1 MTHFRARAR
10 AVDMLGRQQIASLPT
25 ALSELFK
32 NSYDAYA
39 TVAIADFFRSR
50 NVLVVSDDGVGM
62 DRATFEQHWLTIATE
77 SKLERGST
85 PAPPGMRTRVQ
96 LGEKGIGRLAI
107 GALGSQALVVSK
119 RNGHPA
125 VAALVSWKMF
135 ELPRIDL
142 HEVPVGLVELDS
154 GDLTAADVAR
164 LKTPIAEAV
173 ANFRA
178 LDTSIS
184 WSRRMDEILTTLDA
198 IPDDPYRALPDLNP
212 IRDSGAVF
220 IIAPVSEDLPPE
232 LESSRPEDAS
242 SLGRTLHGFTDV
254 WLGSPTTP
262 EFSVDFVDHRR
273 GGDDES
279 LLQPGD
285 FFDAS
290 DFESADHHVLGEFD
304 ENGNFLGTIRI
315 FNEEPTDV
323 NIPCPRRLS
332 PRCGPFAFE
341 LGVVQGEPSETRLDP
356 GEFATMR
363 TRLRQLGGLYVYMDG
378 IRVQPYG
385 RPDVD
390 YLEIEER
397 RTQGAGYY
405 YFSYRRMFGAV
416 SLSSEHNVALNEK
429 AGREGFTQGR
439 AYSDFKGLLINL
451 FVELAATFFRAESPR
466 VEAYKKGRERL
477 KREDA
482 LRKERDKRAREGRR
496 RLRSQ
501 LAGAIQFLNETNV
514 QQKTAEILQTLAAE
528 LDTCDRLQP
537 AFRIAATARRAL
549 RQLTTSLEFDEPEG
563 FAPTEP
569 MRRDMATL
577 ERGIEEIENSYVRP
591 ALETVDDLAAAAEK
605 RLAAIEADEQERREF
620 VETRISQTRSR
631 VGEAQR
637 EASSALAGLTTA
649 VRATL
654 AGLREDF
661 NTRLDAIAVPSAPTS
676 IGWIH
681 ALAPGS
687 GPVRAGNGRV
697 GNRIQESAHAGRQPR
712 PIQPARLQQRG
723 TGSHRTSRSRRCGD
737 RRTPRPCGRSTRA
750 RATRHGSGRRR
761 PRVPG
766 HRLQHPQR
774 RAKSRGVGEE
784 EPATRPPIRRPAT
797 GHRPS
802 RELSHAAHPDAA
814 AAAAHPDDHQ
824 GKRHLALP
832 QRAVPGPP
840 GRPGRPDP
848 SEPGVRRTPTTI
860 QAARLE
866 GYTSTFYPVFIN
878 LVDNSL
884 YWIQRDSAESTQVIE
899 LETRGDTLV
908 YRDSGPGIAA
918 DIADRVFDFGF
929 TTKPGGSGLGLAIA
943 SQVLERAGWSIHL
956 GAPDNGTEFL
966 IRPTPKER
974 ERRR

>member
-1 MTHFRARAR
+1 MTRFRARAR

-39 TVAIADFFRSR
+39 TVAIADFFRSH

-62 DRATFEQHWLTIATE
+62 DRETFEKHWLTIATE

-85 PAPPGMRTRVQ
+85 SAPPGMRPRVQ

-107 GALGSQALVVSK
+107 GALGSQVLVVSK
-119 RNGHPA
+119 RDGHPA

-135 ELPRIDL
+135 ELPRVDL
-142 HEVPVGLVELDS
+142 DEVPVGLVELDS
-154 GDLTAADVAR
+154 GDLTAADVGQ

-178 LDTSIS
+178 LDTSAS
-184 WSRRMDEILTTLDA
+184 WSHRMDEILATLDA
-198 IPDDPYRALPDLNP
+198 IPDDPYRALPDLEP
-212 IRDSGAVF
+212 IRTSGTVF
-220 IIAPVSEDLPPE
+220 LISPVSEDLPPE
-232 LESSRPEDAS
+232 LESPRAEDAS
-242 SLGRTLHGFTDV
+242 SLERTLHGFTDV

-262 EFSVDFVDHRR
+262 EFSVDFVDHRY

-285 FFDAS
+285 FFGTS

-315 FNEEPTDV
+315 FDEEPTDV
-323 NIPCPRRLS
+323 DIPCPKPLR
-332 PRCGPFAFE
+332 PRCGCFAFE
-341 LGVVQGEPSETRLDP
+341 LGVVQGERSESRLEPDA
-356 GEFATMR
+356 FATMT

-397 RTQGAGYY
+397 RTLGAGYY

-416 SLSSEHNVALNEK
+416 SLSTEHNNTLQEK

-439 AYSDFKGLLINL
+439 AYSDFRGLLINL

-466 VEAYKKGRERL
+466 VGAYEKGRQRL
-477 KREDA
+477 AREDA

-496 RLRSQ
+496 RLRAQ
-501 LAGAIQFLNETNV
+501 LAGGVQYLNETNF
-514 QQKTAEILQTLAAE
+514 QQETAGIVQTLAAE

-537 AFRIAATARRAL
+537 ASQRVAAARWAL
-549 RQLTTSLEFDEPEG
+549 RQLTMSLEFDEPEG

-569 MRRDMATL
+569 MRRDMTTL
-577 ERGIEEIENSYVRP
+577 ERGIEEIERSYVRP
-591 ALETVDDLAAAAEK
+591 ALETVDDLVATTEK
-605 RLAAIEADEQERREF
+605 RLAALEADERERREF
-620 VETRISQTRSR
+620 VEGRISQARSR
-631 VGEAQR
+631 VSEAQGEAG
-637 EASSALAGLTTA
+637 SALAGLATA

-661 NTRLDAIAVPSAPTS
+661 NRQLDAIAVPTTS
-676 IGWIH
+676 TSSGWIQDQARFEQAVD
-681 ALAPGS
+681 ALAT
-687 GPVRAGNGRV
+687 
-697 GNRIQESAHAGRQPR
+697 E
-712 PIQPARLQQRG
+712 
-723 TGSHRTSRSRRCGD
+723 SRRALI
-737 RRTPRPCGRSTRA
+737 RVVNLVQSSRLVFS
-750 RATRHGSGRRR
+750 SGA
-761 PRVPG
+761 PDP
-766 HRLQHPQR
+766 
-774 RAKSRGVGEE
+774 
-784 EPATRPPIRRPAT
+784 T
-797 GHRPS
+797 
-802 RELSHAAHPDAA
+802 ELAA
-814 AAAAHPDDHQ
+814 AADAEIVELRAQADAQLELVQLGMALAVVDHEFQ
-824 GKRHLALP
+824 ATISSIRSDVRRVGAWAKKNPQLVRLYEDLRRDIDHLESYLTLLTP
-832 QRAVPGPP
+832 MQR
-840 GRPGRPDP
+840 RL
-848 SEPGVRRTPTTI
+848 RRTPTTI
-860 QAARLE
+860 KGSDISRYLDELFRDRLADVGVEIRPSREFQAARLE

-884 YWIQRDSAESTQVIE
+884 YWIQRDSAGSTQVIE
-899 LETRGDTLV
+899 LDKRGDTLV
-908 YRDSGPGIAA
+908 YRDSGPGITA

-956 GAPDNGTEFL
+956 GDRDGGTEFL
-966 IRPTPKER
+966 IRPRIKER

>member
-39 TVAIADFFRSR
+39 TVAIADFFRSG

-142 HEVPVGLVELDS
+142 DEVPVGLVELDS

-164 LKTPIAEAV
+164 LKAPIAEAV

-178 LDTSIS
+178 LDSSTS

-198 IPDDPYRALPDLNP
+198 IPDDPYRALPDLEP
-212 IRDSGAVF
+212 IGTSGTVF
-220 IIAPVSEDLPPE
+220 IISPVSEDLPPE
-232 LESSRPEDAS
+232 SREPTTDGRLLTGKDAARLHRRLAREPDHTRV
-242 SLGRTLHGFTDV
+242 LGRLRRSPPRRRRREPPAARRLLRRFRLQSQRITTSAANSTRTATLV
-254 WLGSPTTP
+254 
-262 EFSVDFVDHRR
+262 
-273 GGDDES
+273 
-279 LLQPGD
+279 
-285 FFDAS
+285 
-290 DFESADHHVLGEFD
+290 
-304 ENGNFLGTIRI
+304 GTIRI
-315 FNEEPTDV
+315 FHEEPTDV
-323 NIPCPRRLS
+323 NIPCPKPLR

-341 LGVVQGEPSETRLDP
+341 LGVVQGERSESRLDP
-356 GEFATMR
+356 DEFASMT

-397 RTQGAGYY
+397 RTLGAGYY

-416 SLSSEHNVALNEK
+416 SLSSEHNATLQEK
-429 AGREGFTQGR
+429 AGREGFTQDR

-466 VEAYKKGRERL
+466 VEAYEKGRERL
-477 KREDA
+477 KREHA

-501 LAGAIQFLNETNV
+501 LAGAIQFLNETNF
-514 QQKTAEILQTLAAE
+514 QQKAAEILQTLAAE

-537 AFRIAATARRAL
+537 AFRIVAAARRAL

-605 RLAAIEADEQERREF
+605 RLAAIEADEKERREF
-620 VETRISQTRSR
+620 VEGRISQARSR

-637 EASSALAGLTTA
+637 EAGSALAGLTTA

-661 NTRLDAIAVPSAPTS
+661 DAQLDAIAVPNTARPAADGSR
-676 IGWIH
+676 IR
-681 ALAPGS
+681 PGS
-687 GPVRAGNGRV
+687 
-697 GNRIQESAHAGRQPR
+697 SRQWTR
-712 PIQPARLQQRG
+712 WQPN
-723 TGSHRTSRSRRCGD
+723 
-737 RRTPRPCGRSTRA
+737 
-750 RATRHGSGRRR
+750 
-761 PRVPG
+761 PG
-766 HRLQHPQR
+766 
-774 RAKSRGVGEE
+774 
-784 EPATRPPIRRPAT
+784 
-797 GHRPS
+797 
-802 RELSHAAHPDAA
+802 
-814 AAAAHPDDHQ
+814 
-824 GKRHLALP
+824 
-832 QRAVPGPP
+832 
-840 GRPGRPDP
+840 
-848 SEPGVRRTPTTI
+848 
-860 QAARLE
+860 
-866 GYTSTFYPVFIN
+866 
-878 LVDNSL
+878 
-884 YWIQRDSAESTQVIE
+884 
-899 LETRGDTLV
+899 
-908 YRDSGPGIAA
+908 
-918 DIADRVFDFGF
+918 
-929 TTKPGGSGLGLAIA
+929 
-943 SQVLERAGWSIHL
+943 ER
-956 GAPDNGTEFL
+956 
-966 IRPTPKER
+966 
-974 ERRR
+974 

>member
-39 TVAIADFFRSR
+39 TVAIADFFRSG

-85 PAPPGMRTRVQ
+85 PTPPGMRTRVQ

-142 HEVPVGLVELDS
+142 DEVPVGLVELDS
-154 GDLTAADVAR
+154 GDLTAADMAR
-164 LKTPIAEAV
+164 LKAPIVEAV

-178 LDTSIS
+178 LDSSTS
-184 WSRRMDEILTTLDA
+184 WSRRMNEILTTLDA
-198 IPDDPYRALPDLNP
+198 IPDDPYRALPDLEP
-212 IRDSGAVF
+212 IRVSGTVF

-285 FFDAS
+285 FFDTS
-290 DFESADHHVLGEFD
+290 NFESADHHVFGEFD

-315 FNEEPTDV
+315 FDEEPTDV
-323 NIPCPRRLS
+323 NIPSPKPSS

-356 GEFATMR
+356 DEFATMR

-416 SLSSEHNVALNEK
+416 SLSSEYNVALNEK

-466 VEAYKKGRERL
+466 VEAYEKGRERL

-501 LAGAIQFLNETNV
+501 LAGAIQFLNETNF

-537 AFRIAATARRAL
+537 AFRIVATARRAL

-569 MRRDMATL
+569 MRRDMTTL
-577 ERGIEEIENSYVRP
+577 ERGTEEIENSYVRP
-591 ALETVDDLAAAAEK
+591 ALETVDELAAAAEK

-620 VETRISQTRSR
+620 VETRISQARSR

-676 IGWIH
+676 SGWIQDQAQFEQAVD
-681 ALAPGS
+681 ALAT
-687 GPVRAGNGRV
+687 
-697 GNRIQESAHAGRQPR
+697 E
-712 PIQPARLQQRG
+712 
-723 TGSHRTSRSRRCGD
+723 SRRAL
-737 RRTPRPCGRSTRA
+737 TRVA
-750 RATRHGSGRRR
+750 NLVQSSRLVFSSGA
-761 PRVPG
+761 PDP
-766 HRLQHPQR
+766 
-774 RAKSRGVGEE
+774 
-784 EPATRPPIRRPAT
+784 T
-797 GHRPS
+797 
-802 RELSHAAHPDAA
+802 ELAA
-814 AAAAHPDDHQ
+814 AADAEIVELRAHADAQLELVQLGMALAVVDHEFQ
-824 GKRHLALP
+824 ATVSSIRSDVRRVGAWAKKNPQLVRLYEDLRRDIDHLESYLTLLTP
-832 QRAVPGPP
+832 MQR
-840 GRPGRPDP
+840 RL
-848 SEPGVRRTPTTI
+848 RRTPTTI
-860 QAARLE
+860 KGSDISRYLDELFRDRLADVGVEIRPSREFQAARLE

-884 YWIQRDSAESTQVIE
+884 YWIQRDSAVSTQVIE
-899 LETRGDTLV
+899 LDKRGDTLV

-918 DIADRVFDFGF
+918 DLADRVFDFGF

-956 GAPDNGTEFL
+956 GDRNDGTEFL
-966 IRPTPKER
+966 IRPRPKER

>member
-1 MTHFRARAR
+1 MTRFRARAR

-62 DRATFEQHWLTIATE
+62 DRETFEKNWLTIATE

-85 PAPPGMRTRVQ
+85 PAPPGMRARVQ
-96 LGEKGIGRLAI
+96 LGEKGIGRFAI
-107 GALGSQALVVSK
+107 GALGSQVLVVSK
-119 RNGHPA
+119 QHGRPA

-135 ELPRIDL
+135 ELPRVDL
-142 HEVPVGLVELDS
+142 DEVPVGLVELDS
-154 GDLTAADVAR
+154 DDLTAADVAR
-164 LKTPIAEAV
+164 LKAPIAEAV

-178 LDTSIS
+178 LDASIS
-184 WSRRMDEILTTLDA
+184 WSFQMDGILRALDA
-198 IPDDPYRALPDLNP
+198 MPEDPYRALPDLEP
-212 IRDSGAVF
+212 IRTNGTAFF
-220 IIAPVSEDLPPE
+220 ISPVSEDLPPE
-232 LESSRPEDAS
+232 LESPRAEDAS

-262 EFSVDFVDHRR
+262 EFSVDFVDRR
-273 GGDDES
+273 GDGDDES
-279 LLQPGD
+279 LLQPAD
-285 FFDAS
+285 FFNKS
-290 DFESADHHVLGEFD
+290 DFDAADHHVLGEFD
-304 ENGNFLGTIRI
+304 ENGDFLGTIRI
-315 FNEEPTDV
+315 FEEAPTDV
-323 NIPCPRRLS
+323 DIPCPRPLP
-332 PRCGPFAFE
+332 PRCGSFSFE
-341 LGVVQGEPSETRLDP
+341 LGVVQGERSESRLDP
-356 GEFATMR
+356 DAFATMT

-397 RTQGAGYY
+397 RTLGASYY

-416 SLSSEHNVALNEK
+416 SLSTEHNATLQEK

-439 AYSDFKGLLINL
+439 AYSDFKNLLINL
-451 FVELAATFFRAESPR
+451 FLELAATFFRADAPR
-466 VEAYKKGRERL
+466 VEAYEKGRERL
-477 KREDA
+477 AREHE
-482 LRKERDKRAREGRR
+482 LRKERDRRARAGRR
-496 RLRSQ
+496 RLRAQ
-501 LAGAIQFLNETNV
+501 LAGAIQFLNETNF
-514 QQKTAEILQTLAAE
+514 QHQAEEIVQTLAAE

-537 AFRIAATARRAL
+537 ASRRVAAARRAL
-549 RQLTTSLEFDEPEG
+549 SQLTTSLEFDEPEG

-577 ERGIEEIENSYVRP
+577 ERGIDEIERSYVRP
-591 ALETVDDLAAAAEK
+591 ALETVDELAAATEN
-605 RLAAIEADEQERREF
+605 RLAAIEADEKERREF
-620 VETRISQTRSR
+620 VEGRISQAKSR

-654 AGLREDF
+654 TGLRDEF
-661 NTRLDAIAVPSAPTS
+661 TTRLNAIAVPSAPTS
-676 IGWIH
+676 SGWIQDQ
-681 ALAPGS
+681 AQFEQAVDELAT
-687 GPVRAGNGRV
+687 
-697 GNRIQESAHAGRQPR
+697 E
-712 PIQPARLQQRG
+712 
-723 TGSHRTSRSRRCGD
+723 SRRAL
-737 RRTPRPCGRSTRA
+737 TRVA
-750 RATRHGSGRRR
+750 NLVQSSRLVFSSGA
-761 PRVPG
+761 PDP
-766 HRLQHPQR
+766 
-774 RAKSRGVGEE
+774 
-784 EPATRPPIRRPAT
+784 T
-797 GHRPS
+797 
-802 RELSHAAHPDAA
+802 ELAA
-814 AAAAHPDDHQ
+814 AADAEIVELRAQADAQLELVQLGMALAVVDHEFQ
-824 GKRHLALP
+824 ATVSSIRSDVRKVGAWAKKNPQLVRLYEDLRRDIDHLESYLTLLTP
-832 QRAVPGPP
+832 MQR
-840 GRPGRPDP
+840 RL
-848 SEPGVRRTPTTI
+848 RRTPTTI
-860 QAARLE
+860 KGSDISRYLDELFRDRLTDIGVEIRPSREFQAARLE

-884 YWIQRDSAESTQVIE
+884 YWIQRDSAGSTQVIE
-899 LETRGDTLV
+899 LDKRGDTLV

-956 GAPDNGTEFL
+956 GDHDDGTEFL

>member
-1 MTHFRARAR
+1 MTRFRARAR

-39 TVAIADFFRSR
+39 TVAIADFFRSP

-62 DRATFEQHWLTIATE
+62 DRETFEKHWLTIATE

-85 PAPPGMRTRVQ
+85 PPPPGMRPRVQ

-107 GALGSQALVVSK
+107 GALGNQVLVVSK

-135 ELPRIDL
+135 ELPRVDL
-142 HEVPVGLVELDS
+142 DEVPVGLVELDS
-154 GDLTAADVAR
+154 GYLTTTDVAQ
-164 LKTPIAEAV
+164 LKAPIAEAV
-173 ANFRA
+173 TNFRA
-178 LDTSIS
+178 LDTSAP
-184 WSRRMDEILTTLDA
+184 WSHRMDEILVTLDA
-198 IPDDPYRALPDLNP
+198 IPDDPYRALPDLEP
-212 IRDSGAVF
+212 IMTNGTVF
-220 IIAPVSEDLPPE
+220 FISPVSEDLPPE
-232 LESSRPEDAS
+232 LESPRPTDAS

-279 LLQPGD
+279 LLQPRD
-285 FFDAS
+285 FFDAT

-315 FNEEPTDV
+315 FDEEPTDID
-323 NIPCPRRLS
+323 IPCPKPLR
-332 PRCGPFAFE
+332 PRCGHFAFE
-341 LGVVQGEPSETRLDP
+341 LGVVQGERSESRLDP
-356 GEFATMR
+356 DAFASMT

-397 RTQGAGYY
+397 RTLGAGYY
-405 YFSYRRMFGAV
+405 YFSYRRMFGAI
-416 SLSSEHNVALNEK
+416 SLSSKHNATLREK

-439 AYSDFKGLLINL
+439 AYSDFRRLLINL
-451 FVELAATFFRAESPR
+451 FVELAATFFRADAPGG
-466 VEAYKKGRERL
+466 EAYEKGRERL
-477 KREDA
+477 AREHE
-482 LRKERDKRAREGRR
+482 LRRERDKRARAGRR
-496 RLRSQ
+496 RLRTQ
-501 LAGAIQFLNETNV
+501 LASAIQFLNETNF
-514 QQKTAEILQTLAAE
+514 QRAASEIVQTLAAE

-537 AFRIAATARRAL
+537 AFRLVAESRRVL
-549 RQLTTSLEFDEPEG
+549 RQLTKSLEFDEPEG

-577 ERGIEEIENSYVRP
+577 ERGLEEIERSVVLP
-591 ALETVDDLAAAAEK
+591 ALETVDELAAATEK
-605 RLAAIEADEQERREF
+605 RLAAIEADERERREF
-620 VETRISQTRSR
+620 VEGRISQAKSR

-637 EASSALAGLTTA
+637 EADSALAGLTGA

-661 NTRLDAIAVPSAPTS
+661 DAQLDAIAVPSASTS
-676 IGWIH
+676 SGWIQDQARFEQAVD
-681 ALAPGS
+681 ALAT
-687 GPVRAGNGRV
+687 
-697 GNRIQESAHAGRQPR
+697 E
-712 PIQPARLQQRG
+712 
-723 TGSHRTSRSRRCGD
+723 SRRALK
-737 RRTPRPCGRSTRA
+737 RVANLVQSSRLVFS
-750 RATRHGSGRRR
+750 SGA
-761 PRVPG
+761 PDP
-766 HRLQHPQR
+766 
-774 RAKSRGVGEE
+774 
-784 EPATRPPIRRPAT
+784 T
-797 GHRPS
+797 
-802 RELSHAAHPDAA
+802 ELAA
-814 AAAAHPDDHQ
+814 AADAEIVELRAQADAQLEFVQLGMALAVVDHEFQ
-824 GKRHLALP
+824 ATVSSIRSDVRKVGAWAKKNPQLVGLYEDLRRDIDHLESYLTLLTP
-832 QRAVPGPP
+832 MQR
-840 GRPGRPDP
+840 RL
-848 SEPGVRRTPTTI
+848 RRTPTTI
-860 QAARLE
+860 KGSDISRYLNELFRDRLANIGVELRPSREFQAARLE

-884 YWIQRDSAESTQVIE
+884 YWIQDNSAGSTQVIE
-899 LETRGDTLV
+899 LDKRGEMLV

-956 GAPDNGTEFL
+956 GDRDAGTEFL
-966 IRPTPKER
+966 IRPTTRER
-974 ERRR
+974 EGRR

>member
-62 DRATFEQHWLTIATE
+62 DRETFERHWLTIATE

-85 PAPPGMRTRVQ
+85 PVPPGMRARVQ

-107 GALGSQALVVSK
+107 GALGSQVLVVSK
-119 RNGHPA
+119 RHRRPA

-142 HEVPVGLVELDS
+142 DEVPVGLVELDS
-154 GDLTAADVAR
+154 GDLTAADMAR
-164 LKTPIAEAV
+164 LKAPVAGAV

-178 LDTSIS
+178 LDSSTS
-184 WSRRMDEILTTLDA
+184 WSHRMDEILRTLDA
-198 IPDDPYRALPDLNP
+198 IPDDPYRALPDLEP
-212 IRDSGAVF
+212 IRASGTVF
-220 IIAPVSEDLPPE
+220 IISPVSEDLPPE
-232 LESSRPEDAS
+232 LESPRSTDAS

-279 LLQPGD
+279 LLHPGD
-285 FFDAS
+285 FFEES
-290 DFESADHHVLGEFD
+290 DFESADHHVLGGFD
-304 ENGNFLGTIRI
+304 EKGNFLGTIRI
-315 FNEEPTDV
+315 FDEAPTDV
-323 NIPCPRRLS
+323 DVPCPKQLR

-356 GEFATMR
+356 DKFATMR

-466 VEAYKKGRERL
+466 VEAYEKGRERL

-482 LRKERDKRAREGRR
+482 LRKERDRRARAGRR
-496 RLRSQ
+496 RLRAQ
-501 LAGAIQFLNETNV
+501 LAGAVQFLNETNF
-514 QQKTAEILQTLAAE
+514 QQQAAEIVQTLAAE
-528 LDTCDRLQP
+528 LDSCDRLQP
-537 AFRIAATARRAL
+537 AFRIVAAARRAL

-569 MRRDMATL
+569 MRRDMTTL
-577 ERGIEEIENSYVRP
+577 ERGIEEIERSYVRP
-591 ALETVDDLAAAAEK
+591 ALETVDELAAATEK
-605 RLAAIEADEQERREF
+605 RLATIEADEQERREF
-620 VETRISQTRSR
+620 VEGRISQARSR
-631 VGEAQR
+631 VVESQR

-661 NTRLDAIAVPSAPTS
+661 NTRLDAIAVPSALTS
-676 IGWIH
+676 SGWIQDQ
-681 ALAPGS
+681 AQFEQAVDELAT
-687 GPVRAGNGRV
+687 
-697 GNRIQESAHAGRQPR
+697 E
-712 PIQPARLQQRG
+712 
-723 TGSHRTSRSRRCGD
+723 SRRAL
-737 RRTPRPCGRSTRA
+737 TRVA
-750 RATRHGSGRRR
+750 NLVQSSRLVFSSGA
-761 PRVPG
+761 PDP
-766 HRLQHPQR
+766 
-774 RAKSRGVGEE
+774 
-784 EPATRPPIRRPAT
+784 T
-797 GHRPS
+797 
-802 RELSHAAHPDAA
+802 ELAA
-814 AAAAHPDDHQ
+814 AADAEIVELRAQADAQLELVQLGMALAVVDHEFQ
-824 GKRHLALP
+824 ATVSNIRSDVRRVGSWAKKNPHLVRLYEDLRRDIDHLESYLTLLTP
-832 QRAVPGPP
+832 MQR
-840 GRPGRPDP
+840 RL
-848 SEPGVRRTPTTI
+848 RRTPTTI
-860 QAARLE
+860 KGSDISRYLNELFRDRLTAAGVEIRPSREFQSARLE

-884 YWIQRDSAESTQVIE
+884 YWIERDSTGSAHGIE
-899 LETRGDTLV
+899 LDKRGDTLV

-929 TTKPGGSGLGLAIA
+929 TSKPGGSGLGLAIA

-956 GAPDNGTEFL
+956 GDPDDGAEFL
-966 IRPTPKER
+966 IRPKTKGA
-974 ERRR
+974 